1 MTALNINLIIPFK
14 DNRGGRLKLFRIEIE
29 RFKTQLENR
38 VDELKRDLDVVHGA
52 DFDLTIAARS
62 DGNSKKYYW
71 RFKSGKRDRKFNR
84 LHAESI
90 VEFLKQ
96 TNHRLTLHLKEIEEE
111 LILINAN
118 LKALKGMLDAI
129 EQSIDERVALLS
141 AAF

>member
-29 RFKTQLENR
+29 RFKNQLENR
-38 VDELKRDLDVVHGA
+38 VDELKRSLEVVHGA

-62 DGNSKKYYW
+62 DGHSKKYYW

-96 TNHRLTLHLKEIEEE
+96 TNHGLTLHLKEIEEE